1 MKRLAFAIV
10 VASLAAAGSV
20 AAVAA
25 ADPTPTP
32 PPAPSTSPVPL
43 TGPAAAQANRPTQ
56 GVMIPAILG
65 MTHEELQALR
75 VQGLTLAEIAEQRG
89 IDPQVLVDALVG
101 QWGVRIDARLAAG
114 MISSEQADQLHDNLA
129 VIAKGFVHQEPLGG
143 MRGAAVGAGPAM
155 GGQGGQAGQGAGRRG
170 GAGGYGPQDGSGRGG
185 GYRGGRGATT
195 TP

>member
-1 MKRLAFAIV
+1 MKRIAFAIA

-32 PPAPSTSPVPL
+32 APTPAASPVPL
-43 TGPAAAQANRPTQ
+43 GGPAAAQANRPTQ

-65 MTHEELQALR
+65 MTHDELQALR

-89 IDPQVLVDALVG
+89 IDPQVLIDALVG

-114 MISSEQADQLHDNLA
+114 MISSEQADQLRDDLA
-129 VIAKGFVHQEPLGG
+129 VIAKGFVNQEPLGG
-143 MRGAAVGAGPAM
+143 MRGAAVGAGPSM
-155 GGQGGQAGQGAGRRG
+155 RGQGPQAGQGAGRA
-170 GAGGYGPQDGSGRGG
+170 GAGGYGLQDGSGRGG